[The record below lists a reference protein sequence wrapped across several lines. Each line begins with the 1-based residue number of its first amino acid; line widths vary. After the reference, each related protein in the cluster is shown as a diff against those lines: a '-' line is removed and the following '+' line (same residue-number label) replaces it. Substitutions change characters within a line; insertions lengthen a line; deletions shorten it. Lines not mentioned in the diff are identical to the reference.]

1 MKIVLAPQ
9 GFKGSLKA
17 HEAAEAMLKGVKAF
31 DSSIKCV
38 ALPIADGGAGTVR
51 ALVQA
56 TQGKLIK
63 ALAHGPL
70 GDKMTATWGLSGDGK
85 TAFIEVAAASGLS
98 LLTPDRYDPMKT
110 TTFGTGEMILAA
122 MEAGCRKMIIG
133 LGDSA
138 TVDGG
143 LGIAAALGLKFTD
156 AKGKPIPPG
165 GEGLALLKHID
176 VSGRNPLVDKCEIL
190 AACDVT
196 NPLFGKDGAAYV
208 YGPQKGATPEMVE
221 KLDAGLKNLDTV
233 IKKDLGIDVSTL
245 PGAGAAGGLGAGLT
259 AFLGVKLERGVGL
272 ICDTIGFDDIVK
284 DADLVITGEGR
295 IDFQTAYGKAAVGI
309 ARRAK
314 AFGKP
319 VIAIC
324 GSLGKGY
331 EDVYK
336 HGIDSVMSILPRIM
350 TLEEA
355 MRDGDKLLKDA
366 TERAVRLFV
375 AGRTS
380 NK

>member
-1 MKIVLAPQ
+1 
-9 GFKGSLKA
+9 
-17 HEAAEAMLKGVKAF
+17 
-31 DSSIKCV
+31 
-38 ALPIADGGAGTVR
+38 
-51 ALVQA
+51 
-56 TQGKLIK
+56 
-63 ALAHGPL
+63 
-70 GDKMTATWGLSGDGK
+70 
-85 TAFIEVAAASGLS
+85 
-98 LLTPDRYDPMKT
+98 MKT
-110 TTFGTGEMILAA
+110 TTYGTGQLMLAA
-122 MEAGCRKMIIG
+122 MEAGCKKMVIG

-143 LGIAAALGLKFTD
+143 MGIATALGIKFTD

-165 GEGLALLKHID
+165 GAGLALLKHID
-176 VSGRNPLVDKCEIL
+176 VSGRNPIVDNCQIL

-221 KLDAGLKNLDTV
+221 VLDAGLRNLDEV
-233 IKKDLGIDVSTL
+233 IKKDLGIDVSNL

-272 ICDTIGFDDIVK
+272 ICDTIGFDDYVK

-309 ARRAK
+309 AKRAK

-324 GSLGKGY
+324 GSLGQGY

-355 MRDGDKLLKDA
+355 MRDGAKLLKDA
-366 TERAVRLFV
+366 TERAVRLFT
-375 AGRTS
+375 AGRRE
-380 NK
+380 